1 MQFVCVVLLEYQVAF
16 DLFYFVIHCDFGVVD
31 MVATTSADVS
41 GKTAKF
47 EETPPEVRTPE
58 NVEMRSASPLPTAGP
73 SYSEAGPSNP
83 GPRTPVAVAE
93 TRGQATTPN
102 VYCHTYMHCK
112 APLSMTYFTGG
123 RNLQSSFGINVAP
136 GGGNVGVG
144 VGIGGN
150 DEEEAEE
157 EEVEQR
163 QVVSIGMFWLEDVT
177 LALHHHLGLDGKL
190 GLCPGNHGITNIKKL
205 IKKKSL
211 NIGELKK
218 EDLEKGING
227 FMKTLGLIDSYLVIG
242 ETLKF
247 FLNL

>member
-16 DLFYFVIHCDFGVVD
+16 DLFYFVNHCDFRMVD
-31 MVATTSADVS
+31 MVATTSADLS
-41 GKTAKF
+41 GKPAKF

-58 NVEMRSASPLPTAGP
+58 NVEMRSASPLPTEG
-73 SYSEAGPSNP
+73 SSSSEAGHSNP
-83 GPRTPVAVAE
+83 GPRTPVSVAGK
-93 TRGQATTPN
+93 RGLATTPN
-102 VYCHTYMHCK
+102 VYCHNYCT
-112 APLSMTYFTGG
+112 APVSMTYFTGG
-123 RNLQSSFGINVAP
+123 RNLQSSFRINVAL
-136 GGGNVGVG
+136 GGGNVGGG

-163 QVVSIGMFWLEDVT
+163 QVVSIGMFRLEDVT

-211 NIGELKK
+211 NIEELKK
-218 EDLEKGING
+218 EDLEKD
-227 FMKTLGLIDSYLVIG
+227 L
-242 ETLKF
+242 
-247 FLNL
+247 